1 MAVPS
6 SCKERRR
13 AAPYLDDP
21 SRLGRRRGEGPPRFL
36 LEAHDRAA
44 AHAFVGGEHDAQR
57 IERVFEMVVQIDFPA
72 NGAVELVER
81 LGKSSFAHI
90 RRADEQM
97 LVAEIRGRAT
107 PKAGETATLGADLGD
122 VHMFDEGGRWV
133 ELAAR

>member
-1 MAVPS
+1 VRQAP
-6 SCKERRR
+6 RHFRR
-13 AAPYLDDP
+13 ALDPIATDGK
-21 SRLGRRRGEGPPRFL
+21 RAKGPPRFSSQP
-36 LEAHDRAA
+36 HDRAR